1 MFDENDP
8 TFDHELEP
16 VQPTFNPFLMVVGLA
31 ALIGFLFIGG
41 ALVRAY
47 GQDVPS
53 SSSSSSSG
61 EACQTVLDYT
71 TFLSKHGIAPSGH
84 LTGDQARSFLSHL
97 AQDYP
102 KSGVAP
108 EGVNELFF
116 LRSGEVTGIAAF
128 VGGCFLD
135 GIVDP
140 TTVVDKALDEAAG
153 F

>member
-1 MFDENDP
+1 MFDEDDD
-8 TFDHELEP
+8 TFDHETEAP
-16 VQPTFNPFLMVVGLA
+16 VQPRILFYTLVAAVAFLLGSG
-31 ALIGFLFIGG
+31 ALIKAF
-41 ALVRAY
+41 
-47 GQDVPS
+47 GQDVP

-71 TFLSKHGIAPSGH
+71 TFLSQHGIAPTGH
-84 LTGDQARSFLSHL
+84 LSGDQARSFLSHL
-97 AQDYP
+97 SADYP
-102 KSGVAP
+102 KAGVAP
-108 EGVNELFF
+108 EGVSELFF

-128 VGGCFLD
+128 AGGCFLD